1 MNEHCQA
8 RRVALLGFSLILGA
22 SCLPRTGH
30 VTIYGDGAA
39 TAEGIPGKDQKLQVP
54 DTGPRPD
61 GLPPKLDTLVPP
73 KPDAAVTPGGPQ
85 PPFGT
90 TQGMTA
96 KNFTGVPDCAG
107 TAYGLHSIF
116 QQKKGVIIAMMS
128 PS

>member
-1 MNEHCQA
+1 M
-8 RRVALLGFSLILGA
+8 RDVMLLLPLLVLGGG
-22 SCLPRTGH
+22 CLPRTGH

-39 TAEGIPGKDQKLQVP
+39 TSDQGITADGKVQLP

-61 GLPPKLDTLVPP
+61 GQPPKLDKLAPA
-73 KPDAAVTPGGPQ
+73 KPDTSVAPSGPQ

-96 KNFTGVPDCAG
+96 KNWTGVPDCAG
-107 TAYGLHSIF
+107 TLYELHKLY